1 MLSALLPALGS
12 LAGGFMQANT
22 AEKNAQRNI
31 ALQKEFAKSGIQWK
45 VEDAKAAGVHP
56 LYALGAQTNSFSP
69 VSVGDQDMGL
79 SGAGQALGRAVTATA
94 SQSSQSKLGETLQ
107 LEHMGLQNDLLR
119 SQIAAS
125 KLATIRQG
133 QSVPMPSAGD
143 RMLIDGQSGSGL
155 VDESAMRRQSSAPGS
170 VHQEAGAVS
179 DIGFTRTSSGGY
191 MPVMSKDAK
200 DRLDDDTIGMI
211 SWNMRNRILPT
222 LGGQGTPPD
231 VPAPAGKYW
240 RYNPI
245 KQEYQLYKRL
255 IGNDLFGIY
264 Y

>member
-1 MLSALLPALGS
+1 MLPALIAAGS
-12 LAGGFMQANT
+12 SLLGGFMQKQAQD
-22 AEKNAQRNI
+22 KNAQ
-31 ALQKEFAKSGIQWK
+31 LQKQFAQSGIQWK
-45 VEDAKAAGVHP
+45 VEDAKKAGVHP
-56 LYALGAQTNSFSP
+56 LYALGAQTHSFAP
-69 VSVGDQDMGL
+69 QSVGDMGI
-79 SGAGQALGRAVTATA
+79 SQAGQDIGRAMAATETKA
-94 SQSSQSKLGETLQ
+94 GNAIGEKLALENQS
-107 LEHMGLQNDLLR
+107 LQNDLLR

-133 QSVPMPSAGD
+133 QTIPMPTAGD
-143 RMLIDGQSGSGL
+143 RMLVDGQSGSGL
-155 VDESAMRRQSSAPGS
+155 VSEGPMRRQSSAPTA

-200 DRLDDDTIGMI
+200 DRLDDDTIGML
-211 SWNMRNRILPT
+211 SWNLRNRILPT
-222 LGGQGTPPD
+222 LGGKGTPPD

-245 KQEYQLYKRL
+245 KQEYQLYKRAF
-255 IGNDLFGIY
+255 GNDLFGIY